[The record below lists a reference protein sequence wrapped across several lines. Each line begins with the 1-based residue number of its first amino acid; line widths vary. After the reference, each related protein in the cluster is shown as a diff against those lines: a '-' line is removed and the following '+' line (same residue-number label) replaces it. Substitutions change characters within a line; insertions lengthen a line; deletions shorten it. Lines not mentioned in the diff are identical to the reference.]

1 MRRHQPSGTGPRS
14 VSWIKPSL
22 CFSAAFH
29 TPGSKLQTVNDR
41 PGLAAGNPELHED
54 TTVSFQPGLSRP
66 RRGTGT
72 VGPRLLCPQPVVRCC
87 QRLVRLVMEG
97 MPPPPPPR
105 ESGRR
110 GTGRCPCIDQ
120 SLSLELGVAK
130 TEGAAGAAGR
140 AGPSSF
146 LLFLFL
152 LHLFLGHRWL
162 PPSLLLY
169 QLSFSLFWVQA
180 GSRPGSPWSFSPPV
194 FTSRSRSFLSYLV
207 RTKVPSLWLVLYQ
220 A

>member
-54 TTVSFQPGLSRP
+54 TTVPFQPGLSRP

-97 MPPPPPPR
+97 MPPPSPPR

-140 AGPSSF
+140 AGPSS
-146 LLFLFL
+146 
-152 LHLFLGHRWL
+152 
-162 PPSLLLY
+162 SSS
-169 QLSFSLFWVQA
+169 SFSSTSSLVTV
-180 GSRPGSPWSFSPPV
+180 GSLHPSSC
-194 FTSRSRSFLSYLV
+194 TSFLS
-207 RTKVPSLWLVLYQ
+207 PSSGSRLGPDQ
-220 A
+220 AARGPFPLQCSHSGVDHF

>member
-72 VGPRLLCPQPVVRCC
+72 VSPRLLCPQPVVRCC

-97 MPPPPPPR
+97 MPPPSPPPR

-130 TEGAAGAAGR
+130 TEGGR
-140 AGPSSF
+140 GRSRQGGPLFLPPLPLSPPPLPWSPLAPSIPPPVPAFFLPLLGPGWVQTRQPVVLFPSSV
-146 LLFLFL
+146 
-152 LHLFLGHRWL
+152 HI
-162 PPSLLLY
+162 
-169 QLSFSLFWVQA
+169 QE
-180 GSRPGSPWSFSPPV
+180 
-194 FTSRSRSFLSYLV
+194 
-207 RTKVPSLWLVLYQ
+207 
-220 A
+220 